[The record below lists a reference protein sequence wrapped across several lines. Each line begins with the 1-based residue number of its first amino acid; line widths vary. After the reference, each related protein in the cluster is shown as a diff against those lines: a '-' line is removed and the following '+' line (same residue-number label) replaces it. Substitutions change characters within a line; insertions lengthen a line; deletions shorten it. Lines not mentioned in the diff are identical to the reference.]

1 MQQTGG
7 QPAHGP
13 NLMSLKVC
21 NTANS
26 LRNIY
31 IRNGLFCILVP
42 ETKASTVTQHAF
54 WIACYIPESMS
65 TILYYYLVLIRLFV
79 QSLENQVLGEQ
90 LGPEQACYL

>member
-1 MQQTGG
+1 MQQTGS

-21 NTANS
+21 NTANG

-31 IRNGLFCILVP
+31 IHNSLFCILVP
-42 ETKASTVTQHAF
+42 KTKTSAVTQQAF
-54 WIACYIPESMS
+54 WIACYFLESMS

-79 QSLENQVLGEQ
+79 QSLEKQVLEEQ
-90 LGPEQACYL
+90 LSPEQACYL